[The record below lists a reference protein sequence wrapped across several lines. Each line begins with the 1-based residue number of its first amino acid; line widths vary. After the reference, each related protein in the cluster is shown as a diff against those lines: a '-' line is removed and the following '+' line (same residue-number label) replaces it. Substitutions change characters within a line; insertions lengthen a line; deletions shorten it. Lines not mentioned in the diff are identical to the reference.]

1 MNHLS
6 GRDRLANRFSIMRH
20 GQSKAN
26 ARHHRK
32 PHRER
37 PARRSRAIGTWPPA
51 GQWLVN
57 QAIQDVLSRFVA
69 ALGGTLKL
77 VADFGDEQLK
87 LA

>member
-1 MNHLS
+1 MAPS
-6 GRDRLANRFSIMRH
+6 GGRDDKEWEILLSAEVESFLDHLYES
-20 GQSKAN
+20 G
-26 ARHHRK
+26 
-32 PHRER
+32 
-37 PARRSRAIGTWPPA
+37 PASH
-51 GQWLVN
+51 QLVN